1 MIQFKKKA
9 ICKTSKNMLSKVVQH
24 LDVYKSLC
32 EDCPDKNECEIYPI
46 LQSYGTGVYNWES
59 IENILQEIL
68 EKKVSIDRTCKNRVK
83 RDDKV
88 LGNMLKNTPGK
99 TFK

>member
-1 MIQFKKKA
+1 
-9 ICKTSKNMLSKVVQH
+9 MLSKVVQH

-32 EDCPDKNECEIYPI
+32 EDCPDKNGCEIYPI

-59 IENILQEIL
+59 IENILQEVL
-68 EKKVSIDRTCKNRVK
+68 EKKVSIDRTCKNGVK

-88 LGNMLKNTPGK
+88 FGNMLKNTPGK

>member
-1 MIQFKKKA
+1 MKKA

-32 EDCPDKNECEIYPI
+32 EDCPDKNRCEIYPI
-46 LQSYGTGVYNWES
+46 LQSYGTGVCNWES
-59 IENILQEIL
+59 IENILQEVL

-83 RDDKV
+83 RDDKAF
-88 LGNMLKNTPGK
+88 GNMLKNTPGK

>member
-1 MIQFKKKA
+1 
-9 ICKTSKNMLSKVVQH
+9 MLSKVVQH

-32 EDCPDKNECEIYPI
+32 EDCPDKNGCEIYPI

-59 IENILQEIL
+59 IENILQEVL
-68 EKKVSIDRTCKNRVK
+68 EKKVSIDRTCTNRVK

-88 LGNMLKNTPGK
+88 FGNMLKNTPGK

>member
-1 MIQFKKKA
+1 
-9 ICKTSKNMLSKVVQH
+9 MLSKVVQH

-32 EDCPDKNECEIYPI
+32 EDCPDKNRCEIYPI
-46 LQSYGTGVYNWES
+46 LQSYGTGVCNWES
-59 IENILQEIL
+59 IENILQEVL

-83 RDDKV
+83 RDDKAF
-88 LGNMLKNTPGK
+88 GNMLKNTPGK

>member
-1 MIQFKKKA
+1 MKKA

-24 LDVYKSLC
+24 LDVYKSLG
-32 EDCPDKNECEIYPI
+32 EDCPDKNGCEIYPI

-59 IENILQEIL
+59 IENILQEVL
-68 EKKVSIDRTCKNRVK
+68 EKKVSIDRTCKNGVK

-88 LGNMLKNTPGK
+88 FGNMLKNTPGK

>member
-1 MIQFKKKA
+1 MKA

-59 IENILQEIL
+59 IENILQEVL
-68 EKKVSIDRTCKNRVK
+68 EKKSFYRS
-83 RDDKV
+83 
-88 LGNMLKNTPGK
+88 NM
-99 TFK
+99 

>member
-1 MIQFKKKA
+1 MIQFKKNA

-32 EDCPDKNECEIYPI
+32 EDCPDKNGCKIYLI
-46 LQSYGTGVYNWES
+46 LQSYGTGVYKWES
-59 IENILQEIL
+59 IENILQEVL
-68 EKKVSIDRTCKNRVK
+68 EKKVSIDRTCKKRVK

-88 LGNMLKNTPGK
+88 FGNMLKNTPGK